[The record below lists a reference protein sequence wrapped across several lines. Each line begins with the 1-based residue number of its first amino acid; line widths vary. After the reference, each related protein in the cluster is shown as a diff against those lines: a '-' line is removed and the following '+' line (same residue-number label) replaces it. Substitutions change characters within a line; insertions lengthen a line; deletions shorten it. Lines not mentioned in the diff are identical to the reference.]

1 MTSSRPSW
9 QRLLLATL
17 LTLFALLLGA
27 ALSGLLPEGWR
38 RGMPTGLGYLAPLSY
53 LITAGCMALGGA
65 LAGRRFVIIAVG
77 LSMALWASTL
87 VMLLGISPVQHDG
100 ASPLGAILRGNALNM
115 LLSVAAAALGTLAG
129 AHWRDHRQARRAQ
142 AS

>member
-1 MTSSRPSW
+1 MSPPRPSW

-27 ALSGLLPEGWR
+27 TLSGLLPDGWR
-38 RGMPTGLGYLAPLSY
+38 RGVPTGLGYLAPLSY

-77 LSMALWASTL
+77 LSIALWASTL
-87 VMLLGISPVQHDG
+87 VMLLGVSNPQPG
-100 ASPLGAILRGNALNM
+100 GPSPLVGLLRGNALNM